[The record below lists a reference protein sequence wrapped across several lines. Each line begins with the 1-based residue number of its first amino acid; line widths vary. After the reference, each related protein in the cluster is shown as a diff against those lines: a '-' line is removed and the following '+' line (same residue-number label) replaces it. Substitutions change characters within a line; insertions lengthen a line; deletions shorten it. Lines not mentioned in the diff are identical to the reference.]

1 MDMSKEEQNKVFV
14 VLMEVK
20 GLECKPIGM
29 FSNMVWALSM
39 RLKLQTNFPG
49 YRFTVMQWDF
59 VDADTLCV
67 KCSNN
72 LKSLL
77 E

>member
-1 MDMSKEEQNKVFV
+1 MSENIQNKVFV
-14 VLMEVK
+14 VLMEDE

-39 RLKLQTNFPG
+39 RFKLHTNFPG
-49 YRFTVMQWDF
+49 YRFTVMQWDL

-67 KCSNN
+67 KCNLN

-77 E
+77 K